1 VGVRKRERRK
11 LATCKACGAG
21 LPPGPAACPLCG
33 TEIAAATDAA
43 PEPEDY
49 QETIRHLRD
58 ELRRLRED
66 GAA

>member
-1 VGVRKRERRK
+1 M
-11 LATCKACGAG
+11 
-21 LPPGPAACPLCG
+21 
-33 TEIAAATDAA
+33 DAA